1 VSTAGQQPPPAV
13 VHRALASP
21 TRLRLLEVLRDSENP
36 LSAQA
41 LADALDLHPNTV
53 RNHLGILANAALVA
67 VTVAATGGRGRPQ
80 HLYVA
85 CSSTAGTE
93 DREGYEVLAGL
104 LADRVVRDH
113 ADAEQ
118 LVEQATMAWAREQV
132 ALTDTGPDGR
142 PALKQ
147 LRELLERLGFSTR
160 FDEVNDD
167 EVALVS
173 EGCPLTPLA
182 EHNPRI
188 ACSFHRGV
196 VRGVLGACDGKVAL
210 DAFESDPGERRCRGR
225 LRIAS

>member
-1 VSTAGQQPPPAV
+1 VNTEGQQPPPAV

-21 TRLRLLEVLRDSENP
+21 TRLRLLEVLRDAETPRSV
-36 LSAQA
+36 QA

-53 RNHLGILANAALVA
+53 RNHLGILTNAGLVA
-67 VTVAATGGRGRPQ
+67 VSIATRGGRGRPQ
-80 HLYVA
+80 HLFVA
-85 CSSTAGTE
+85 RCSTSGPG

-113 ADAEQ
+113 DDAEH

-132 ALTDTGPDGR
+132 VSSDVGADAR
-142 PALKQ
+142 PALQ
-147 LRELLERLGFSTR
+147 RLGELLERLGFTTR
-160 FDEVNDD
+160 FDQANDAEV
-167 EVALVS
+167 VLVS

-182 EHNPRI
+182 EHSPRI

-196 VRGVLGACDGKVAL
+196 VRGVLGAGDGKVSL
-210 DAFESDPGERRCRGR
+210 DAFEADPEERRCHGR